1 MSQPRLSNTPTHH
14 RGRRFSFLYSPTSRF
29 RAHRRLSPDPR
40 TTVRRP
46 TSGSET
52 HRRLRVATTP
62 GDPHELATALTDAFG
77 QQPDSIQVKRTV
89 TNREVFRAA
98 VRAIASNSR
107 SWSTFLQYEPTLA
120 ELLGDYDPSATH
132 GAHAEGRVGHEES
145 HPRGTTDGGAVRV
158 QDSQHDDPSRDA
170 RQLPSGVTLSRGTG
184 EPALSSEPCNN
195 AHLRTR
201 FREPRR
207 ASEKTKAC
215 QFLPVGTPVPG
226 RWLCPRTSAGAK
238 AGGWRSWT
246 SFPMAGPAPC
256 ADYPK
261 KV

>member
-1 MSQPRLSNTPTHH
+1 MAPTASRRTLRNMPNKTIVSVNGVGAWLLIWVHH
-14 RGRRFSFLYSPTSRF
+14 GGE
-29 RAHRRLSPDPR
+29 APDPESPPMKYPKR
-40 TTVRRP
+40 SQYKYAKSRYRVR
-46 TSGSET
+46 
-52 HRRLRVATTP
+52 
-62 GDPHELATALTDAFG
+62 
-77 QQPDSIQVKRTV
+77 
-89 TNREVFRAA
+89 N
-98 VRAIASNSR
+98 
-107 SWSTFLQYEPTLA
+107 W
-120 ELLGDYDPSATH
+120 
-132 GAHAEGRVGHEES
+132 HEES
-145 HPRGTTDGGAVRV
+145 HPRGTTGGGAARV

-201 FREPRR
+201 FRESRR
-207 ASEKTKAC
+207 ASEKTKAY